1 MKSSNE
7 IFSLGIDQ
15 RQRPRPLMHLRYK
28 DYVSEDTLQETEAEL
43 KETYPDIDW
52 IVSGPDIAIKRL
64 A

>member
-15 RQRPRPLMHLRYK
+15 HQRRPLMHLRYK